1 MPPPIQP
8 APECRLRPPPRRP
21 SRLVRRRA
29 RAPPAPFATDVYR
42 LRGRVR
48 SFVSPDAL
56 LASGA
61 APDVLPYDGPRSS
74 QVLGPKHV
82 LVGRIATDQA
92 LHFSILAVS
101 FCGWRL
107 DGTSPAWRATEAG
120 VDHGAPGKSRTCKRV
135 VGFFVVVW
143 SVCFVGG
150 AVLHVMGREIR
161 A

>member
-1 MPPPIQP
+1 
-8 APECRLRPPPRRP
+8 
-21 SRLVRRRA
+21 
-29 RAPPAPFATDVYR
+29 
-42 LRGRVR
+42 
-48 SFVSPDAL
+48 
-56 LASGA
+56 
-61 APDVLPYDGPRSS
+61 
-74 QVLGPKHV
+74 
-82 LVGRIATDQA
+82 VGRIATDQA

-101 FCGWRL
+101 FYGWRL